1 MEEYYFNLNLRN
13 HTDTQLFHVELVN
26 TDRRFA
32 LMGKV
37 DGYKQF
43 WSGRYTISEIEFY
56 ITNFDIASQ
65 NIKIDEVI
73 FNEMTSEK
81 TVMRVNCSDTNS
93 NEIQKIKYN
102 QVTLGVYKTE
112 LVIEIY
118 NKADGSSEYR
128 PLSRVENFGG
138 HICKSRITF

>member
-13 HTDTQLFHVELVN
+13 HTDAQLFHVELVN
-26 TDRRFA
+26 RQRQFA
-32 LMGKV
+32 LLGKV

-56 ITNFDIASQ
+56 IANFDIASQ

-73 FNEMTSEK
+73 FEDMTSEK
-81 TVMRVNCSDTNS
+81 TVMRVNCSDTET
-93 NEIQKIKYN
+93 NEIQKVMYN

-112 LVIEIY
+112 LIIKIY
-118 NKADGSSEYR
+118 NKANGSNEYL
-128 PLSRVENFGG
+128 PISRVENFGG
-138 HICKSRITF
+138 HICKSKITF

>member
-13 HTDTQLFHVELVN
+13 HTDEQLFHVELVN
-26 TDRRFA
+26 TNRQFA
-32 LMGKV
+32 LLGKV

-56 ITNFDIASQ
+56 IANFDIASQ

-73 FNEMTSEK
+73 FTEMNSEK
-81 TVMRVNCSDTNS
+81 TVLRVNCSDTNS

-112 LVIEIY
+112 LIIEVY
-118 NKADGSSEYR
+118 NKENGSDEYQ
-128 PLSRVENFGG
+128 PISRRENFGG
-138 HICKSRITF
+138 HICKSKITF